1 MPDTDF
7 KPMALGL
14 AGITHVYDTRKAVD
28 DVTLTVAAGELVCLV
43 GPSGCGKTTLLRVA
57 AGLEPLQQG
66 RVVIDGCAVAEPG
79 YVLPP
84 EARGVGFVFQ
94 DYALFPHLT
103 VAGNVGFGLHRVSA
117 AERKSRVQDVL
128 RQVGMSDYAR
138 AYPHQLSGGMQQ
150 RVALARALAPRP
162 RVMLLDEPF
171 SGLDTRLREQI
182 RDDALHVLK
191 SSGTA
196 TLMVTHDPEE
206 AMFMADRLA
215 IMRGGRIEQQGGPVE
230 VYSTP
235 ATAFVAAFFG
245 QVNEFRSVVASGAVA
260 TPLGVL
266 KAPTLAD
273 GTAVDVLV
281 RPEALR
287 LGLPAGHA
295 VTARVMAARL
305 LGRSSW
311 IHLSLTQPTT
321 GPREGQAGHV
331 HFHARVPGRFLPAEG
346 EVVGVA
352 LEPSQVFVFPAPT
365 PT

>member
-150 RVALARALAPRP
+150 RIAIARLLVNEPEVLLMDEPFASLDSQTRTALGEELVRVWQQDQRTVLFVTHSIDEAIMLADRLVVMTRRPGRIKVDMPIRLPRP
-162 RVMLLDEPF
+162 RDPASDEF
-171 SGLDTRLREQI
+171 NHLRKTITDFI
-182 RDDALHVLK
+182 RHEVH
-191 SSGTA
+191 GI
-196 TLMVTHDPEE
+196 PEE
-206 AMFMADRLA
+206 
-215 IMRGGRIEQQGGPVE
+215 PK
-230 VYSTP
+230 P
-235 ATAFVAAFFG
+235 
-245 QVNEFRSVVASGAVA
+245 
-260 TPLGVL
+260 
-266 KAPTLAD
+266 
-273 GTAVDVLV
+273 
-281 RPEALR
+281 
-287 LGLPAGHA
+287 
-295 VTARVMAARL
+295 
-305 LGRSSW
+305 
-311 IHLSLTQPTT
+311 
-321 GPREGQAGHV
+321 
-331 HFHARVPGRFLPAEG
+331 
-346 EVVGVA
+346 
-352 LEPSQVFVFPAPT
+352 
-365 PT
+365 

>member
-1 MPDTDF
+1 MRDADF
-7 KPMALGL
+7 QPIALGL
-14 AGITHVYDTRKAVD
+14 AGITHAFGARRAVD
-28 DVTLTVAAGELVCLV
+28 DVGLTVASGELVCLV
-43 GPSGCGKTTLLRVA
+43 GPSGCGKTTLLRIA

-66 RVVIDGCAVAEPG
+66 RVVIDGCAIAEAD
-79 YVLPP
+79 YVVPP

-103 VAGNVGFGLHRVSA
+103 VAGNVGFGLHRWSA
-117 AERKSRVQDVL
+117 ADRLARVKDVL
-128 RQVGMSDYAR
+128 AQVGMQDYAP

-150 RVALARALAPRP
+150 RIALARALAPRP

-215 IMRGGRIEQQGGPVE
+215 VMRAGRIEQQGSPVE
-230 VYSTP
+230 VYSRP
-235 ATAFVAAFFG
+235 ATAFVTAFFG
-245 QVNEFRSVVASGAVA
+245 QVNEFDGIVVAGAVA
-260 TPLGVL
+260 TPLGGL
-266 KAPTLAD
+266 EAPGLAD
-273 GTAVDVLV
+273 GTAVNVLV

-287 LGLPAGHA
+287 LGIPSGGA
-295 VTARVMAARL
+295 VNARVMASRL

-311 IHLSLTQPTT
+311 IHLSLLQPTG
-321 GPREGQAGHV
+321 GPQEGQAGHLHV
-331 HFHARVPGRFLPAEG
+331 HARVPGRYLPAEG
-346 EVVGVA
+346 EVVGIA
-352 LEPSQVFVFPAPT
+352 LERSQAFVFPAAAPS
-365 PT
+365 